1 MSQVYAIYGAS
12 GCGREV
18 MPILKDSLSK
28 LGKTLNNIYFI
39 DDSISSG
46 GTIHGVPVVNFDDFC
61 KLNAD
66 EKFVNVAIAASKI
79 REELANKLLNIGVKI
94 FSLTAN
100 NVIKYENIEI
110 EDGAI
115 LSSFVTLTSDIKIGK
130 SFHANIYSYVCHD
143 CIIGDYVTL
152 APAAKI
158 NGNVILE
165 DHCYIG
171 TGAIIKQGSPENP
184 VVIGKGAIV
193 GMGAVVTKSVKAGEI
208 VVGNPARILK
218 KS

>member
-1 MSQVYAIYGAS
+1 MIRLA
-12 GCGREV
+12 
-18 MPILKDSLSK
+18 L
-28 LGKTLNNIYFI
+28 
-39 DDSISSG
+39 G

-115 LSSFVTLTSDIKIGK
+115 LSSFVT
-130 SFHANIYSYVCHD
+130 
-143 CIIGDYVTL
+143 
-152 APAAKI
+152 
-158 NGNVILE
+158 
-165 DHCYIG
+165 
-171 TGAIIKQGSPENP
+171 
-184 VVIGKGAIV
+184 
-193 GMGAVVTKSVKAGEI
+193 
-208 VVGNPARILK
+208 
-218 KS
+218 